1 MLSTVGGGSVTGCAV
16 CTKLNKAK
24 MELGNNRRRLL
35 RHETDHVAWK
45 GALECERV
53 RMVGMKQGSREHA
66 MEVSNG
72 VYPVSSSAAS
82 CMCEMLALTVCS
94 TGRLLTRGTNSAAPQ
109 RSDDLA
115 WSTQEQEGRDHEGS
129 GRIRGVL
136 ESGRGS
142 YEGSC

>member
-1 MLSTVGGGSVTGCAV
+1 MAAIT
-16 CTKLNKAK
+16 
-24 MELGNNRRRLL
+24 
-35 RHETDHVAWK
+35 
-45 GALECERV
+45 GALEREREEMAGTV
-53 RMVGMKQGSREHA
+53 PGTRELA
-66 MEVSNG
+66 IALANG
-72 VYPVSSSAAS
+72 VYPVSSCVAS

-115 WSTQEQEGRDHEGS
+115 WSAQEQEGRDHEGS